1 MHRDNFKEEEQQQ
14 RIQQLVDR
22 YETMLAEGTVVFF
35 ERHEFVKLLDHYEER
50 LQIYKAFEL
59 IEYAVSQHP
68 YSATFLVRKAQILSD
83 DNQEPE
89 ALELLET
96 AEMLDASDMDIYLLR
111 ADILARYGRF
121 DDAFAVLDGAA
132 MRFSEADKD
141 ELYVGYASI
150 YEQQENYGA
159 MYDYLEKALLANP
172 DNEPALERIWLPVE
186 FQQRYTDSVVLHNR
200 LLDRDA
206 YNHQA
211 WLNLGHA
218 YAGLGEYAQAAE
230 AYEFAFTV
238 QEDFEIAYVHAGE
251 AYMELEAY
259 EAALYVYKAA
269 LAEFGR
275 HSKFAMQ
282 AGNCLRELN
291 ELRQARYYYKKA
303 VKYDP
308 NNSQALYLQ
317 GETYAQEGRW
327 KDALPVYEKA
337 RALVTDDAKYIAAV
351 AESHYQLDDNVLAN
365 ELFKEAVLLD
375 LTNDEIWVQYIS
387 FLIAIEEYAL
397 AHETIALAEQHCD
410 DDLELQCCR
419 VAAFYQ
425 DKHPKEALQR
435 LQVLLIEDDEAG
447 EVLFDLFPELKS
459 ASAIVRLI
467 KDWA

>member
-14 RIQQLVDR
+14 IIQQLVDR
-22 YETMLAEGTVVFF
+22 YESMLADGDVVFF
-35 ERHEFVKLLDHYEER
+35 ERHEFIKLLDHYEER
-50 LQIYKAFEL
+50 LQLYKAFEL
-59 IEYAVSQHP
+59 IEYALSQHP

-89 ALELLET
+89 ALALLDT

-111 ADILARYGRF
+111 ADILARYGRYE
-121 DDAFAVLDGAA
+121 DAFEVLDNAEI
-132 MRFSEADKD
+132 RFSASDRD

-150 YEQQENYGA
+150 YEQQERYDL
-159 MYDYLEKALLANP
+159 MYDYLAKALTANP
-172 DNEPALERIWLPVE
+172 DNEAALERIWLPVE
-186 FQQRYTDSVVLHNR
+186 FKQRYAESADLHNK

-218 YAGLGEYAQAAE
+218 YVGLGRRAEAAE
-230 AYEFAFTV
+230 AYEYAFTI

-251 AYMELEAY
+251 TYMDLEDYAS
-259 EAALYVYKAA
+259 ALRVYKSA
-269 LAEFGR
+269 LEEFKR
-275 HSKFAMQ
+275 HSRFAMQ
-282 AGNCLRELN
+282 VGNCLRELN
-291 ELRQARYYYKKA
+291 ELRQARYYYKKSF
-303 VKYDP
+303 KYDP

-317 GETYAQEGRW
+317 GETLAQEGRW
-327 KDALPVYEKA
+327 KEALVVYEKA
-337 RALVTDDAKYIAAV
+337 RALSAEPKYLAAV

-365 ELFKEAVLLD
+365 ELFKEALLID

-387 FLIAIEEYAL
+387 FLIAVEEYAL
-397 AHETIALAEQHCD
+397 AHETITLAEQHCE

-419 VAAFYQ
+419 VATFYN

-447 EVLFDLFPELKS
+447 EVLLDLFPEL
-459 ASAIVRLI
+459 ASVSSIVRLI